1 MIRDAAAGE
10 KRHIAWSTGIARDE
24 HELQQMRAQLTFRLV
39 DSPPV
44 VREALGMSDDQRDA
58 LRSALA
64 DGGLQSA
71 ALLVQEEW
79 LDSFGVVGDTETC
92 RHTIGEIASRCGV
105 TDFIVPVQDLDR
117 AKELITAFSP
127 R

>member
-1 MIRDAAAGE
+1 MSPTNYRTA
-10 KRHIAWSTGIARDE
+10 
-24 HELQQMRAQLTFRLV
+24 
-39 DSPPV
+39 PPV
-44 VREALGMSDDQRDA
+44 VREALGVRDDQRDS

-71 ALLVQEEW
+71 VHLVQEEW

-117 AKELITAFSP
+117 ARELINAFSP

>member
-1 MIRDAAAGE
+1 MTPTSHRTA
-10 KRHIAWSTGIARDE
+10 
-24 HELQQMRAQLTFRLV
+24 
-39 DSPPV
+39 PPV
-44 VREALGMSDDQRDA
+44 VREALGIGDDQRDA

-71 ALLVQEEW
+71 ALLLQEEW